1 MTREHLSQSARGL
14 LGRPTAAVLAVVW
27 TLLLG
32 VAGTALAQEASK
44 SLTDIQVQR
53 LPNQQVELTLV
64 LDGPADEPL
73 SFTIDNPARIA
84 LDLPDTA
91 LGITQRRRDVN
102 VGGLS
107 TVLTA
112 EANGRTRVVL
122 NLDTLSVYETRT
134 AGNNVIV
141 TIGEPE
147 TGSATPTFASAPNT
161 TFSRPA
167 ASGSRSIGNVDF
179 RRTREGGGR
188 IIVDLT
194 DPSTAV
200 DIRQEGG
207 RVVAEFRDTDLPTDL
222 IRRLDVQDFA
232 TPVTT
237 IDAIRVNN
245 DARIMIT
252 ADGAYDQLAY
262 QSDNVFTIEINPQV
276 DIDEGTQGLFS
287 EDKTYDGERVTLN
300 FQDIDTRSVLQLL
313 AEISGQNIVV
323 ADTVQGNVTLRL
335 NNVPW
340 DQALDIVLTTK
351 GLDMRSNGNVIIVAP
366 AEEIAAREKADLEAQ
381 AQIAE
386 LEPLYSEFLQVNYA
400 KAADLA
406 DLIQNSSSAAG
417 SLLSERGS
425 VAIDERTNTLLVR
438 DTGENLRSIRRLVST
453 LDIPVRQVMVESRIV
468 IVNDDFSR
476 EFGVRLGLT
485 AIQENSSDGLF
496 STTGTSTGSGT
507 LTNSALDNLSNTGQ
521 PFPVEA
527 PLINNRYNVNL
538 PVASPAGSI
547 ALAVLDSD
555 YIVDLELSALQ
566 AEGQGEVVSTP
577 RVITANQREAVIRQG
592 VEIPFQEAASSGATA
607 TQFKDA
613 VLELRVTP
621 QITPDNN
628 IIMDLSVQKDSVG
641 ELVASATGG
650 FVPSIDTREVIT
662 QVLVRDGQTVVL
674 GGIYETERTTA
685 VSKVPVLGDLPG
697 VGVLFRNSRN
707 ISNKSELL
715 IFVTPK
721 ILDEDVSVY

>member
-1 MTREHLSQSARGL
+1 M
-14 LGRPTAAVLAVVW
+14 
-27 TLLLG
+27 
-32 VAGTALAQEASK
+32 
-44 SLTDIQVQR
+44 
-53 LPNQQVELTLV
+53 
-64 LDGPADEPL
+64 
-73 SFTIDNPARIA
+73 
-84 LDLPDTA
+84 
-91 LGITQRRRDVN
+91 N

-122 NLDTLSVYETRT
+122 NLDTLTTYETRAEGNSVVVT
-134 AGNNVIV
+134 LGEAGV
-141 TIGEPE
+141 GES
-147 TGSATPTFASAPNT
+147 GPTFASAPTT
-161 TFSRPA
+161 TFQTTPA
-167 ASGSRSIGNVDF
+167 DGSRSIGNVDF

-207 RVVAEFRDTDLPTDL
+207 RVVAEFRNTDLPSSL

-237 IDAIRVNN
+237 IDTIRVNN
-245 DARIMIT
+245 NARVIIT

-276 DIDEGTQGLFS
+276 DADTGTQGLFS
-287 EDKTYDGERVTLN
+287 EDKIYDGERVTLN
-300 FQDIDTRSVLQLL
+300 FQDIETRAVLQLL
-313 AEISGQNIVV
+313 AEISAQNIVV

-366 AEEIAAREKADLEAQ
+366 AEEIAAREKAELEAQ
-381 AQIAE
+381 AQIRD
-386 LEPLYSEFLQVNYA
+386 LEPLFSEFLQVNYA
-400 KAADLA
+400 KATDLA
-406 DLIQNSSSAAG
+406 DLIQNTNGQQG

-425 VAIDERTNTLLVR
+425 VSIDERTNTLLVR
-438 DTGENLRSIRRLVST
+438 DTGENLRAIRRLVST

-468 IVNDDFSR
+468 VVNDDFSR
-476 EFGVRLGLT
+476 EFGSRLGLT
-485 AIQENSSDGLF
+485 AVQENSGDGLF
-496 STTGTSTGSGT
+496 STTGTSAGSGT
-507 LTNSALDNLSNTGQ
+507 ITGSALDNLSNTGQ
-521 PFPVEA
+521 PFPVDA
-527 PLINNRYNVNL
+527 PVIDNRYNVNL
-538 PVASPAGSI
+538 PVVNPAGQI

-555 YIVDLELSALQ
+555 YILDLELSALQ
-566 AEGQGEVVSTP
+566 AENKGEVVSTP

-592 VEIPFQEAASSGATA
+592 VEIPFQEAAASGATV

-628 IIMDLSVQKDSVG
+628 IIMDLRVAQDSVG

-674 GGIYETERTTA
+674 GGVYQTERTD
-685 VSKVPVLGDLPG
+685 VSTKVPLLGDVPG
-697 VGVLFRNSRN
+697 LGMLFRSSRK
-707 ISNKSELL
+707 IANKSELL
-715 IFVTPK
+715 IFITPK

>member
-1 MTREHLSQSARGL
+1 MTREHLSRSARGL
-14 LGRPTAAVLAVVW
+14 AAWRSLGTLVAFWALAA
-27 TLLLG
+27 TG
-32 VAGTALAQEASK
+32 ALAQEASK
-44 SLTDIQVQR
+44 TLTDIQVQR
-53 LPNQQVELTLV
+53 LPNQQVELRLILT
-64 LDGPADEPL
+64 GPAEDPL

-84 LDLPDTA
+84 LDLADTA

-122 NLDTLSVYETRT
+122 NLDTLSTYETR
-134 AGNNVIV
+134 AEGNNVIV
-141 TIGEPE
+141 TLGEAG
-147 TGSATPTFASAPNT
+147 TGAATPTFASAPAQS
-161 TFSRPA
+161 FQAPA
-167 ASGSRSIGNVDF
+167 AAGSRSIGNVDF

-188 IIVDLT
+188 IIVDLS

-207 RVVAEFRDTDLPTDL
+207 RVVAEFRNTDLPNNL
-222 IRRLDVQDFA
+222 VRRLDVQDFA

-237 IDAIRVNN
+237 IDTIRVNN
-245 DARIMIT
+245 DARVIIS

-276 DIDEGTQGLFS
+276 DPDEGTQGLFS
-287 EDKTYDGERVTLN
+287 EDKQYDGERVTLN
-300 FQDIDTRSVLQLL
+300 FQDIETRAVLQLL
-313 AEISGQNIVV
+313 AEISAQNIVV

-366 AEEIAAREKADLEAQ
+366 AEEIAAREKAELEAQ
-381 AQIAE
+381 AQIRE
-386 LEPLYSEFLQVNYA
+386 LEPLFSEFLQVNYA
-400 KAADLA
+400 KATDLA
-406 DLIQNSSSAAG
+406 ELIQSSSGATA
-417 SLLSERGS
+417 SLLSDRGS

-438 DTGENLRSIRRLVST
+438 DTGGNLRAIRRLVST

-476 EFGVRLGLT
+476 EFGSRLGLT
-485 AIQENSSDGLF
+485 AVQENSSDGLF
-496 STTGTSTGSGT
+496 STTGTSVGSGT
-507 LTNSALDNLSNTGQ
+507 ITDSALNNLATNGQ

-527 PLINNRYNVNL
+527 PIIDNRYNVNL
-538 PVASPAGSI
+538 PVVNPAGQI

-555 YIVDLELSALQ
+555 YILDLELSALQ
-566 AEGQGEVVSTP
+566 AENKGEVVSTP
-577 RVITANQREAVIRQG
+577 RVITANQREAIIRQG
-592 VEIPFQEAASSGATA
+592 VEIPFQEAAASGATA

-628 IIMDLSVQKDSVG
+628 IIMDLRVAQDSVG

-674 GGIYETERTTA
+674 GGVYQTERSD
-685 VSKVPVLGDLPG
+685 VSTKVPLLGDIPG
-697 VGVLFRNSRN
+697 VGALFRSSRKLA
-707 ISNKSELL
+707 NKSELL
-715 IFVTPK
+715 IFITPK